1 MNNILFDAMGRK
13 FIFAILVTILGFI
26 LVLTGYVKAVD
37 WQTFVILIGATYVI
51 GNISDKITKKD

>member
-37 WQTFVILIGATYVI
+37 WQNFVMVMGGIYVL
-51 GNISDKITKKD
+51 GNLGDRITKK